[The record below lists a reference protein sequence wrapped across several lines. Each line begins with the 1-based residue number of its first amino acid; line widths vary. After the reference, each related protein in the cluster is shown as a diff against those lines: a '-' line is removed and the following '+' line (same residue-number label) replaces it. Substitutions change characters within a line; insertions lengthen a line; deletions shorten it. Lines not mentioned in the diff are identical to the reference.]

1 MRLLIGILK
10 NSIFFE
16 PGFVMFNP
24 PYEIVQ
30 MAKISRKNETL
41 KNILN
46 CVFDY
51 SNIQDSYEEKFIAFE
66 DGGSYFN
73 GEGND
78 SEDVQLIK
86 IISEKVGKGNLLVK
100 THPRCKINRFSPYG
114 IKPNKTTSIPWEVI
128 QMNKNFDGKVF
139 ITTASASALSSC
151 LYFGDNTKIIML
163 YGCMKNKPKMINE
176 NFYKYIDKFIKK
188 YGNKT
193 LLIPKDKEELERILD
208 EL

>member
-1 MRLLIGILK
+1 
-10 NSIFFE
+10 
-16 PGFVMFNP
+16 
-24 PYEIVQ
+24 
-30 MAKISRKNETL
+30 
-41 KNILN
+41 
-46 CVFDY
+46 
-51 SNIQDSYEEKFIAFE
+51 
-66 DGGSYFN
+66 
-73 GEGND
+73 
-78 SEDVQLIK
+78 
-86 IISEKVGKGNLLVK
+86 
-100 THPRCKINRFSPYG
+100 
-114 IKPNKTTSIPWEVI
+114 
-128 QMNKNFDGKVF
+128 MNKNFDGKVF